1 MQVVECVN
9 ADALVVKT
17 ADGVQKKIHFSS
29 LRPPRY
35 CSSNDLKSLAD
46 FLMHVAPGAGEE
58 GVGSSQK
65 NWLRLFGQL
74 PKILTLFM
82 TRMAKI
88 DTLQMTKTPEKHH
101 VL

>member
-35 CSSNDLKSLAD
+35 CLTIWIRLQIFWCMFSE
-46 FLMHVAPGAGEE
+46 APDRERGGGGGWGVEWALVTAQKLGGACGP
-58 GVGSSQK
+58 
-65 NWLRLFGQL
+65 L

-82 TRMAKI
+82 TKMAKSI
-88 DTLQMTKTPEKHH
+88 PN
-101 VL
+101 